1 MYQLLETDII
11 QHSKEIFDIKIL
23 TGQIFLNIFVGAIP
37 PYWPNV
43 ISKSSI
49 GAPNIRNMVKYTK
62 MKTTPPYFNVKTGNS
77 HRLCTPKKIKI
88 SK

>member
-1 MYQLLETDII
+1 MYKQYENVQQYI
-11 QHSKEIFDIKIL
+11 SKICDLKIL
-23 TGQIFLNIFVGAIP
+23 TGQIFLNILVGAIP

-43 ISKSSI
+43 ISSSSI
-49 GAPNIRNMVKYTK
+49 GAPSIKNMVKYTK